1 MNANIKQ
8 AHKYL
13 KDLILCC
20 VFAAACLLGELY
32 LTVVLIPDLHLT
44 ILSVQVLLCIGISVL
59 KLSQYLRIIIN
70 DNNTLSSMMLYL
82 SIFIIIISILL
93 AIFFLFYLKDVVL

>member
-1 MNANIKQ
+1 MRK
-8 AHKYL
+8 
-13 KDLILCC
+13 
-20 VFAAACLLGELY
+20 

-59 KLSQYLRIIIN
+59 KLSQYLRITIN

-82 SIFIIIISILL
+82 SIFIIIISIML